1 MLLYWVWLAQLGKLN
16 TVQKLA
22 LLERYSD
29 PEDLYHNSEKLPLP
43 ENVREA
49 LEDKDLTC
57 AQNLIRECTSKGI
70 GILALCD
77 EAYPARLRN
86 TQDPPLLLY
95 YRGVLPDWE
104 KQPVIGVVGTRNATF
119 YGNEMAL
126 RFGRQIAHCGALV
139 ISGGATGI
147 DTGAMRGAME
157 AERPTVGVLG
167 CGVDVVYPRENKA
180 LFNQVVKNGCLIS
193 EYPPGTKG
201 MPWHFPARNRI
212 ISGISNGILV
222 VEAPEKSGALITAN
236 HALEQ
241 GREVFAVP
249 GNIDVPNCAG
259 SNALL
264 QDRAIPVFSGWDV
277 VKEYAA
283 MWPGTVAKKP
293 DLRVAQNR
301 DPGISHRV
309 SDKKSI
315 DKDENSTYSVL
326 DSKDIPLTDGEQK
339 VLTVL
344 ERTPKHLDD
353 VAAQLDIPTAA
364 IKMTLTKLSV
374 KGIVVMHPG
383 GRVSL
388 K

>member
-157 AERPTVGVLG
+157 VEKPTVGVLG